1 MAEWLGEYE
10 TCVTSSIVND
20 VTRYPLIVGSRF
32 TNNDSRDSLRSRISR
47 QSSLFRSSQEP
58 AMRPNVC
65 KMQVGRIRGTN
76 STNSFR
82 DKWLVILSEIIHS

>member
-10 TCVTSSIVND
+10 TRVTSSIVND